1 MILLKQV
8 ETMVIRCHYTGI
20 PRICYTWSLEIS
32 LCGDPTG
39 GGFMLHSSPVARQQS
54 LLFFDVSW
62 PCHHVHNPYTVIF
75 LLLTIWFQVCKRGHV
90 QFAALLI
97 PWPCRAPGCQ
107 LASGQQPRRIRALI
121 SGRVFWEHPGP
132 WVLGHVRLGSCDL
145 PRLPAIS
152 WFCLLKSNCFHVFFG
167 CVCDA

>member
-1 MILLKQV
+1 MTPQV
-8 ETMVIRCHYTGI
+8 
-20 PRICYTWSLEIS
+20 
-32 LCGDPTG
+32 G
-39 GGFMLHSSPVARQQS
+39 GSCFTVHQLRASNPCV
-54 LLFFDVSW
+54 FFNVSW

-107 LASGQQPRRIRALI
+107 LASGQQPTRIRALI
-121 SGRVFWEHPGP
+121 SRRVFWEHPGP
-132 WVLGHVRLGSCDL
+132 WVLGHVRLGCTGL

-152 WFCLLKSNCFHVFFG
+152 WFCLLKSNCFRLFPCFFG
-167 CVCDA
+167 CVWCLSQNSLSHGSKFSMLTTLKIS